1 MIVKYF
7 LHFCVLDV
15 GDVDIARTIQE
26 TIAQQKE
33 WNALSAQTWDISQN
47 VVRPTNSLDPLP

>member
-1 MIVKYF
+1 
-7 LHFCVLDV
+7 LFCRCRDQRSPSTNKKEQDV

-33 WNALSAQTWDISQN
+33 
-47 VVRPTNSLDPLP
+47 